1 MKTVRVIILVNFF
14 ESLKINNNHKGLLLD
29 IWGQIKKKL
38 DKKYKI
44 IETFKY
50 SLDYETVIKDIK
62 NKKYDF
68 AVGGFFITL
77 SRNKDINFTIPVL
90 FTKPVIVY
98 DPIDIKTNQIKY
110 IGYLFKVWRFPVL
123 LLLCLIIIFYCLFLI
138 VNLSKNRFDSMY
150 YSIALFLGK
159 TSVSTNSNIKNA
171 NVFLVSFVSLLL
183 AYFSAVYIG
192 AITTAR
198 SVSYFERS
206 NKLENSIEGERILV
220 ERGDKSSELIIEN
233 KGIPVYYEKKKKN
246 KNINPFKYY
255 KENKDTLKIS
265 GVLYSGFSKVT
276 QEAKKYNLKKSQLVL
291 GSYRVAFPVN
301 KKEIKL
307 LKDLNIIIQELDD
320 NMSLYEICKIWGEEK
335 YLLC

>member
-1 MKTVRVIILVNFF
+1 M
-14 ESLKINNNHKGLLLD
+14 
-29 IWGQIKKKL
+29 
-38 DKKYKI
+38 
-44 IETFKY
+44 
-50 SLDYETVIKDIK
+50 
-62 NKKYDF
+62 
-68 AVGGFFITL
+68 GGFFISL
-77 SRNKDINFTIPVL
+77 PRNKDINFTIPLL

-123 LLLCLIIIFYCLFLI
+123 LLVCLIIIFYCLFLI
-138 VNLSKNRFDSMY
+138 VNLSKNKFDNMY
-150 YSIALFLGK
+150 YSVGLFLGK
-159 TSVSTNSNIKNA
+159 TSVSTSSNIKNA
-171 NVFLVSFVSLLL
+171 NAFLVSVVSILL

-220 ERGDKSSELIIEN
+220 EKGGQSSELIIEN
-233 KGIPVYYEKKKKN
+233 KGIPVYYEKKN

-255 KENKDTLKIS
+255 KENRDKLKIS

-276 QEAKKYNLKKSQLVL
+276 QEAKKYNLKTSQLVL

-301 KKEIKL
+301 KKEIEL

-320 NMSLYEICKIWGEEK
+320 NMGLYEICKIWGEDK
-335 YLLC
+335 YLWC